1 MSDIKLRELTY
12 DELELMMVR
21 LVLKVKGY
29 PELFND
35 WETGRII
42 ESVSDFI
49 KGEDAKR
56 KLFIK

>member
-1 MSDIKLRELTY
+1 MSDIKLREIGY

-21 LVLKVKGY
+21 LVLKVKDY

-35 WETGRII
+35 WEMGRIT

-49 KGEDAKR
+49 KGEDARR